1 MSKDYLHRF
10 RRKIDIG
17 GCSQGESETTELRD
31 NFDEMID
38 EKLAPTV
45 HTVKYIRKNDV
56 GTDLVGTEI
65 NVNIEN
71 VAYNDQKTNDEKF
84 VNFKWD
90 SDVTNG
96 DEFYWQGTWWILYHE
111 EKLAVLSHKTYV
123 CKKCN
128 FIYNMKLNGEI
139 YQIPLLLTN
148 LTLYSDGMADRVA
161 MSAEEGG
168 RRITYPVNELT
179 KNLKIG
185 SRIMLSNDTIYE
197 IAHIDDFSRVGVVDA
212 VLNQI
217 FFNSEDDK
225 ENVIAW
231 NDFGEKVEVDILGD
245 DVLRL
250 GANAVYQN
258 PFVEEGDGIPIDN
271 SPTWEIVAED
281 NCVEI
286 DTTYNNSENGNIRI
300 KCTRDAS
307 YIGTIVT
314 LKVTNRIKNIT
325 IEKEIRI
332 GGMF

>member
-17 GCSQGESETTELRD
+17 GCSQGESETTELKD

-45 HTVKYIRKNDV
+45 HTVKYVRKNDV

-197 IAHIDDFSRVGVVDA
+197 IAHMDDFSRVGVVDA

-258 PFVEEGDGIPIDN
+258 PFIGREDMSDDN
-271 SPTWEIVAED
+271 FPSWTIVSED
-281 NCVEI
+281 DCVII
-286 DTTYNNSENGNIRI
+286 DTSYDNSENGNIRVQ
-300 KCTRDAS
+300 CTKDAS
-307 YIGTIVT
+307 YIGVVAT
-314 LKVTNRIKNIT
+314 LSATHRHTGLTLI
-325 IEKEIRI
+325 KEIRI

>member
-17 GCSQGESETTELRD
+17 GCSQSESETTELRD

-45 HTVKYIRKNDV
+45 HTVKYVRKNDV
-56 GTDLVGTEI
+56 GKYNLEDLSGIEEI

-90 SDVTNG
+90 MDVTNG

-111 EKLAVLSHKTYV
+111 EKLSILSHKTYV

-128 FIYNMKLNGEI
+128 LIYNLKIDGEVH
-139 YQIPLLLTN
+139 QVPLLLTN

-179 KNLKIG
+179 KNLKLG

-217 FFNSEDDK
+217 FFTSQDDR
-225 ENVIAW
+225 ENTVAW
-231 NDFGEKVEVDILGD
+231 NDFSDKVEVEILGD
-245 DVLRL
+245 EVLRL
-250 GANAVYQN
+250 GANAIYQN
-258 PFVEEGDGIPIDN
+258 PFDN
-271 SPTWEIVAED
+271 DEQPTWVVNAED
-281 NCVEI
+281 DCVWI
-286 DTTYNNSENGNIRI
+286 DTSYNNSSNGSIRLQ
-300 KCTRDAS
+300 CTKDIA
-307 YIGTIVT
+307 YIGTVVT
-314 LKVTNRIKNIT
+314 LSVTHRRTGVIHT
-325 IEKEIRI
+325 KEIKV

>member
-231 NDFGEKVEVDILGD
+231 NDFSDKVEVDILGD

-258 PFVEEGDGIPIDN
+258 PFIGREDMSDDNFPSWTIVSEDDCVIIDTSYDN
-271 SPTWEIVAED
+271 SK
-281 NCVEI
+281 
-286 DTTYNNSENGNIRI
+286 NGNIRLQ
-300 KCTRDAS
+300 CTKDIS
-307 YIGTIVT
+307 YIGTVVT
-314 LKVTNRIKNIT
+314 LKVTHKNGTT

>member
-45 HTVKYIRKNDV
+45 HTVKYVRKNDV

-90 SDVTNG
+90 MDVTNG

-258 PFVEEGDGIPIDN
+258 PFIGREDMSDDN
-271 SPTWEIVAED
+271 FPSWTIVSED
-281 NCVEI
+281 DCVII
-286 DTTYNNSENGNIRI
+286 DTSYDNSENGNIRLQ
-300 KCTRDAS
+300 CTKDAS
-307 YIGTIVT
+307 YIGVVATLSVT
-314 LKVTNRIKNIT
+314 HRHTGLTLI
-325 IEKEIRI
+325 KEIRI

>member
-90 SDVTNG
+90 MDVTNG

-258 PFVEEGDGIPIDN
+258 PFIGREDMSDDN
-271 SPTWEIVAED
+271 FPSWTIVSED
-281 NCVEI
+281 DCVII
-286 DTTYNNSENGNIRI
+286 DTSYDNSENGNIRVQ
-300 KCTRDAS
+300 CTKDAS
-307 YIGTIVT
+307 YIGVVAT
-314 LKVTNRIKNIT
+314 LSATHRHTGLTLI
-325 IEKEIRI
+325 KEIRI

>member
-1 MSKDYLHRF
+1 MRKDYLHKF
-10 RRKIDIG
+10 RRKIDID
-17 GCSQGESETTELRD
+17 GCSQGSSETIELRE
-31 NFDEMID
+31 NFNEMVD
-38 EKLAPTV
+38 QKLTPTV
-45 HTVKYIRKNDV
+45 HTVKYVKKGDV
-56 GTDLVGTEI
+56 GIDSEGIKI

-90 SDVTNG
+90 MDVTNG

-111 EKLAVLSHKTYV
+111 EKLSILSHKTYV

-128 FIYNMKLNGEI
+128 FTHKLKLDGVVYE
-139 YQIPLLLTN
+139 IPLLLTN

-179 KNLKIG
+179 KNLSIG

-217 FFNSEDDK
+217 FFTSQDDK

-231 NDFGEKVEVDILGD
+231 NDFSDKVEESILGD
-245 DVLRL
+245 EVLRL

-258 PFVEEGDGIPIDN
+258 PFAISELPI
-271 SPTWEIVAED
+271 WEIEAED
-281 NCVEI
+281 NCVWV
-286 DTTYNNSENGNIRI
+286 DYTYDNRGNGNIRLQ
-300 KCTRDAS
+300 CTTDIS
-307 YIGTIVT
+307 YIGTTII
-314 LKVTNRIKNIT
+314 LRATNRRTNVMYI
-325 IEKEIRI
+325 KEIRI